1 MESPLTEGTDSQAR
15 AKLELGELCTTP
27 GAQMLLRQYRISPF
41 QLLARHVTGD
51 WGDICKEDAE
61 ANNEALLV
69 GARVLSA
76 YALQPPLGQ
85 SEPLAVAHVWLI
97 TEADRSVT
105 TLLLPEEY

>member
-1 MESPLTEGTDSQAR
+1 MESLLIKDTDSQSR
-15 AKLELGELCTTP
+15 AKLELGQLCYTP
-27 GAQMLLRQYRISPF
+27 GAQLLLRQYRISPF

-51 WGDICKEDAE
+51 WGEVCQEDAK
-61 ANNEALLV
+61 ANDEALLV

-76 YALQPPLGQ
+76 YSLQPPLGQ
-85 SEPLAVAHVWLI
+85 NEPLGIAHVWLI